1 MRLIDPRWTDLSIG
15 WQTVQALQ
23 ARLEAEFGRA
33 VQVGFNRKYRREQ
46 AEWQKK
52 RRAVIAGAALFP
64 LSVIALC
71 LATFYF
77 REAACVLAWWTMTV
91 MVIFVTLIVAGWNY
105 LREVVSGQPKAQR
118 ARVAVSLADRWW
130 QSLAPPSLGIEK
142 HGERGEVD
150 FLGHLARA
158 LPDSWLAVRGLLTSA
173 HMVSDTDALLFGP
186 SGLWIF
192 EVKYWSGR
200 IVKKD
205 GVWKQEHRKRE
216 DKVHDQA
223 PDEQWLRQR
232 DEILKTIQMRLPH
245 LAWTSSLLHGGVVF
259 SHPKAELVRANI
271 EGNTASYG
279 PASAWVERLWQSP
292 ADERF
297 TLEVQLE
304 ILDALV
310 TWARRNERQTVEY
323 LSSKDKAEQ
332 LYEEAAALLRES
344 VALMVKEPGAR

>member
-1 MRLIDPRWTDLSIG
+1 MRLVDPRWTDLSIG

-33 VQVGFNRKYRREQ
+33 VQVGFNRQYHRDQ

-52 RRAVIAGAALFP
+52 RRAVIAGAVLFP

-71 LATFYF
+71 LAAFYF

-105 LREVVSGQPKAQR
+105 LREVVSGQPRARR
-118 ARVAVSLADRWW
+118 ARVAVSLADLWW

-142 HGERGEVD
+142 HGDRGEVD
-150 FLGHLARA
+150 FLDQLART

-173 HMVSDTDALLFGP
+173 HTISDTDALLFGP
-186 SGLWIF
+186 SGLWVF

-200 IVKKD
+200 IVKKG
-205 GVWKQEHRKRE
+205 GVWKQVHRKRE
-216 DKVHDQA
+216 EMVHDQA

-245 LAWTSSLLHGGVVF
+245 LAWTSDLLHGGVVF
-259 SHPKAELVRANI
+259 SHPKAELVRTNI

-279 PASAWVERLWQSP
+279 PAGAWVERVRQSP
-292 ADERF
+292 PGERF

-332 LYEEAAALLRES
+332 LYEQAAARLRES
-344 VALMVKEPGAR
+344 VALMVK

>member
-1 MRLIDPRWTDLSIG
+1 MRRIDPRWTDLSLG

-33 VQVGFNRKYRREQ
+33 VQVGFNRKYRRDQ

-52 RRAVIAGAALFP
+52 RRAVIAGAVLFP

-71 LATFYF
+71 LAAFYF

-91 MVIFVTLIVAGWNY
+91 MIIFVTLIVAGWNY
-105 LREVVSGQPKAQR
+105 LREALSDQPKAQR
-118 ARVAVSLADRWW
+118 ARVAVSLADLWW
-130 QSLAPPSLGIEK
+130 QSLTPPNSGIEK
-142 HGERGEVD
+142 YGDRGEID
-150 FLGHLARA
+150 FLDQLERA

-173 HMVSDTDALLFGP
+173 HVISDTDVLLFGP

-205 GVWKQEHRKRE
+205 GVWRQVHRQRE
-216 DKVHDQA
+216 EVTHAQA

-232 DEILKTIQMRLPH
+232 DEILKTIEMRLPH
-245 LAWTSSLLHGGVVF
+245 LAWTAGLLQGGVVF
-259 SHPKAELVRANI
+259 SHPKAELVKTNI

-279 PASAWVERLWQSP
+279 PAGAWVERLRQSRP
-292 ADERF
+292 DERF

-310 TWARRNERQTVEY
+310 IWARRNERQAVEY
-323 LSSKDKAEQ
+323 LSSKNQAEK
-332 LYEEAAALLRES
+332 LYEEAAEQLRGYITK
-344 VALMVKEPGAR
+344 MVE

>member
-15 WQTVQALQ
+15 WQTAQALQ
-23 ARLEAEFGRA
+23 TRLEAEFGRA
-33 VQVGFNRKYRREQ
+33 VQVGLNRKYRRDQ

-52 RRAVIAGAALFP
+52 RRAVIAGAVLFP
-64 LSVIALC
+64 LSVVALC
-71 LATFYF
+71 LAAFYF

-91 MVIFVTLIVAGWNY
+91 MVIFVTLIVAGWNF
-105 LREVVSGQPKAQR
+105 LREAVGEGPKRQGGG
-118 ARVAVSLADRWW
+118 VAVSLADIWW
-130 QSLAPPSLGIEK
+130 QSLTPASLGIEK
-142 HGERGEVD
+142 HGDRGEVD
-150 FLGHLARA
+150 FLGQLGRV

-173 HMVSDTDALLFGP
+173 HTISDTDVLLFGP

-205 GVWKQEHRKRE
+205 GVWKQVHRKRE
-216 DKVHDQA
+216 EMIHNQA

-245 LAWTSSLLHGGVVF
+245 LAWTSGLLRGGVVF
-259 SHPKAELVRANI
+259 AHPRAELVRTNI

-279 PASAWVERLWQSP
+279 PAGAWLERVRQSP
-292 ADERF
+292 VDERF

-310 TWARRNERQTVEY
+310 TWARRNERQAVEY
-323 LSSKDKAEQ
+323 LSSKDKAGQ
-332 LYEEAAALLRES
+332 LYEEAAAQLREYVS
-344 VALMVKEPGAR
+344 RMVK